1 MWSLYPVVLNEIL
14 IMRYSL
20 IVIGSEKTTLIA
32 RGVLIENGRFTT
44 KYVILSLTVNFRI
57 SKVQSFA
64 YRL

>member
-1 MWSLYPVVLNEIL
+1 MCMVSTCRRDVKCVMCAY
-14 IMRYSL
+14 
-20 IVIGSEKTTLIA
+20 VIGSEKTTLIA
-32 RGVLIENGRFTT
+32 RGILIEYGRFTT